1 VSTTETKPK
10 TTPEFRIDENLLN
23 VLKNPVRDLEP
34 LPEPDGPVEGGL
46 PEPVFPQRPEVM
58 WKTERAYN
66 NFKAWR
72 TWKGLGAPYFK
83 SRLHAGEL
91 RPLISYLFTE
101 WKCNLDCHY
110 CWSYENSVRGM
121 SEPTAKLSIDWLHST
136 GNRFLAL
143 MGGEPLLRPKFIHKV
158 VDYAAK
164 KDFNVYLPTNG
175 RLMKP
180 EVIDRLGDAGLTTV
194 NLAVDCLDE
203 LPGLHKA
210 LNPIRPYFDYLLANM
225 RRHCYSVFF
234 NVCICRNNMDDVRA
248 LTELAHDLDIG
259 IDYHIVESPMLDAP
273 HFKHLQ
279 DNPTFIPPEEYPKVD
294 ALIDWLV
301 EKHEQGYKI
310 VNQKARLAE
319 MKQFLRGEI
328 EPWGCRAGQNTLIVR
343 TDGTLA
349 PCFPMYS
356 ATYDWGVAGAPKF
369 DRNQL
374 TEMKKECE
382 KTCFSTL
389 NHIVS
394 YVYNNGRVIRWILRH
409 AKNGFTRAERTV
421 E

>member
-1 VSTTETKPK
+1 MSTTEKK
-10 TTPEFRIDENLLN
+10 EATPEFRIDENLRD
-23 VLKNPVRDLEP
+23 VLNPVRDLQP

-58 WKTERAYN
+58 WETERAYN

-72 TWKGLGAPYFK
+72 VWKGMGAPYFK
-83 SRLHAGEL
+83 SRLKPQQL

-110 CWSYENSVRGM
+110 CWSYENSVQGM
-121 SEPTAKLSIDWLHST
+121 TKPTAKLSIDWLHST

-158 VDYAAK
+158 VDYATK

-180 EVIDRLGDAGLTTV
+180 DVVDRLGDAGLTTV

-210 LNPIRPYFDYLLANM
+210 LNPIRPYFDYLIKNM
-225 RRHCYSVFF
+225 RRYCYSVFL
-234 NVCICRNNMDDVRA
+234 NVCICKNNMDDVRA
-248 LTELAHDLDIG
+248 LTEFAHDYDIG
-259 IDYHIVESPMLDAP
+259 IDYHIVESPMLEAP

-279 DNPTFIPPEEYPKVD
+279 DNPTFLYEEDYGKVD
-294 ALIDWLV
+294 ELIDWIV
-301 EKHEQGYKI
+301 EKHEQGYRI
-310 VNQKARLAE
+310 VNQKNRLIQ
-319 MKQFLRGEI
+319 MKEFLRSEI

-356 ATYDWGVAGAPKF
+356 ATYDWDVAGAPKF

-394 YVYNNGRVIRWILRH
+394 YVYNNGRVIRWILRN
-409 AKNGFTRAERTV
+409 AKNGFTRADGTV